1 MLRDANNRR
10 DSLVLAGAS
19 TVGICEWFTAAGPS
33 WGSASEARTRTD
45 AYLRDHAE
53 SALGIKKR
61 GGVEIKG
68 LISTRPT
75 VLALAGC
82 VCPVGLWGR

>member
-1 MLRDANNRR
+1 MRITAEIRWFWR
-10 DSLVLAGAS
+10 GRPPSAFA
-19 TVGICEWFTAAGPS
+19 EWFTAAGPP

-61 GGVEIKG
+61 GDGDGVEIKG
-68 LISTRPT
+68 LIS
-75 VLALAGC
+75 
-82 VCPVGLWGR
+82 